1 MISPYPAQPNKGP
14 SDHPPAGAAA
24 LAAFLSAP
32 VCVEAPTLAHAP
44 ATLKPAFLLP
54 SHSHEARQA
63 WRQVVG
69 NVADFLGCSDDEK
82 ADMLYQLE
90 SPSFLAAVLAIAKG
104 YCLASQQSL
113 ALLKAGDTYT

>member
-1 MISPYPAQPNKGP
+1 MTSPHSAQPARDLSQP
-14 SDHPPAGAAA
+14 TAGASA

-32 VCVEAPTLAHAP
+32 VCVEVP

-54 SHSHEARQA
+54 SHSREARQA

-69 NVADFLGCSDDEK
+69 DVADFLGCSDDEK
-82 ADMLYQLE
+82 ADMLNQLE

-113 ALLKAGDTYT
+113 ALLKAGDTHT